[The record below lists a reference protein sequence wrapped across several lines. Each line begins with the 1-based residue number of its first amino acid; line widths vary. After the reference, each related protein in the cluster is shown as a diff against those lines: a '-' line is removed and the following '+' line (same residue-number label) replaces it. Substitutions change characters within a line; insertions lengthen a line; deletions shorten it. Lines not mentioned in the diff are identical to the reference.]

1 MYKYVEIYGGK
12 VRDLKTS
19 HLKYTEFCSIFDPS
33 CYWIDVTNVDDVAI
47 GDIVKFSTD
56 VGTYFEKPKPIEVTL
71 ESVRNAKLE
80 MLDYMFK
87 LQLEKAAIL
96 SSLGVYMNAGTRAKN
111 DVDGLLQ
118 QMETE
123 GLTTKEFMSY
133 DDIKVPVTYEELKTL
148 QLEIIKNGHSIY
160 NQKWAYRDAI
170 KAATSIEELNS
181 ITIQFFM
188 YDFINDRLMD

>member
-19 HLKYTEFCSIFDPS
+19 HLKYVEFCSIFDPS
-33 CYWIDVTNVDDVAI
+33 CYWVDVTNVDNVAI
-47 GDIVKFSTD
+47 GDIVKFSAD
-56 VGTYFEKPKPIEVTL
+56 VGTYFEKPKPIGVTL

-80 MLDYMFK
+80 MLDFMFK
-87 LQLEKAAIL
+87 QQLEDASIL
-96 SSLGVYMNAGTRAKN
+96 SSLGVNMNAGTRAKN

-123 GLTTKEFMSY
+123 GLTEIEFMSY

-170 KAATSIEELNS
+170 KAATSIEELNG

>member
-19 HLKYTEFCSIFDPS
+19 HLKYAEFCSIFDPS

-47 GDIVKFSTD
+47 GDVIKFSTD
-56 VGTYFEKPKPIEVTL
+56 VGTYFEKPKPMEVTL

-80 MLDYMFK
+80 VLDSMFK
-87 LQLEKAAIL
+87 QQLEKAAIL

-123 GLTTKEFMSY
+123 GLTEVEFMSY

-148 QLEIIKNGHSIY
+148 QMEIIKNGHSIY
-160 NQKWAYRDAI
+160 KQKWDYRDAI
-170 KAATSIEELNS
+170 KAATSIEELNG